1 MSDYHERQATER
13 RLRGAVDRVERD
25 SHLKGVRYGAY
36 KGSDN
41 VRQEADLYRQK
52 LVDAGR
58 SLEQPTNGEE
68 VKERQAARPR
78 LR

>member
-36 KGSDN
+36 KGSDT

-52 LVDAGR
+52 LIDAGR
-58 SLEQPTNGEE
+58 NLEQQSNREE
-68 VKERQAARPR
+68 VKERQSARAR